1 MLPIHPLFDTLP
13 QRLATTFAP
22 EPVNHAP
29 PVRQRSALEGYFFA
43 LVIFVSLISLCSI
56 ALLSVERFTP
66 AFVTV
71 GALASL
77 IPAALFLRRHPS
89 STRLKPPEWIVVALV
104 IGAFALRWNTA
115 TYVYGGQD
123 PGVYTNIA
131 STFAD
136 RGSWVL
142 RDPLLEELKERQDL
156 RDYYVANSMRKIS
169 KNARGSW
176 QGNMLPGVYLTDLD
190 KNEWVSQFYHVNTV
204 WLAIGQW
211 VLGIEWKGLT
221 LSLLSSLTI
230 IAAYLITARVTAS
243 PSAGIAA
250 AFLLSTS
257 AAHSYIATFPVSEA
271 VAGFFFLSALAML
284 TAGFQLTSILP
295 FAALFL
301 TRITGFAT
309 APLVLLSLA
318 WMVLKRRDTRAA
330 WTGLGIVAAY
340 SISVWWGL
348 TFSAPYAK
356 DIYRGKLGI
365 SRSLLE
371 HAPETFVLI
380 GAVWLLGCLVA
391 LRFHHLWRPL
401 CRIILR
407 YRTGIALGA
416 IALVLIALGFRS
428 YLLAFTDEYVRHRWF
443 GIRWNMAGRGIE
455 SLTFLSIY
463 SLSLMISPLGLLAFI
478 IGLGQ
483 IGRRAVRNAAFAPL
497 AICALGF
504 FAALTIKQ
512 LTTPY
517 LYYFGRYLVSELL
530 PLAIICGAICIHSLT
545 RYLPKVKRLIVPAY
559 CVCVFA
565 MLYPCLDARLKIR
578 EGRQFFE
585 AISCLNEAT
594 PGRSVILIDKKDF
607 PEVPVVTALRFS
619 YQKPTFTMRAAF
631 FREPGKLQNLIEFL
645 RAKGFSVYLLS
656 SHDGWNGKEGFNRT
670 LRIPAIMRRVG
681 GRAEAPTTLSALIH
695 PLRLYSLEK
704 QTTLP
709 EICQKVQEYSK

>member
-1 MLPIHPLFDTLP
+1 M
-13 QRLATTFAP
+13 
-22 EPVNHAP
+22 NHAP

-43 LVIFVSLISLCSI
+43 LVIFVSLISLSSI

-66 AFVTV
+66 TFVTV

-142 RDPLLEELKERQDL
+142 RDPLLEELKERPDL

-250 AFLLSTS
+250 AFLLATS

-330 WTGLGIVAAY
+330 WTGLGVLAAY
-340 SISVWWGL
+340 GISVWWGL

-401 CRIILR
+401 CRTFLR

-645 RAKGFSVYLLS
+645 KAKGFSVYLLS

-681 GRAEAPTTLSALIH
+681 GRAEAPTTLSALVH

>member
-1 MLPIHPLFDTLP
+1 
-13 QRLATTFAP
+13 
-22 EPVNHAP
+22 VNHAP
-29 PVRQRSALEGYFFA
+29 PVRQRSALERYFFA
-43 LVIFVSLISLCSI
+43 LVIFISLLSLSSL
-56 ALLSVERFTP
+56 ALLSVGRFTP
-66 AFVTV
+66 TFVIV

-77 IPAALFLRRHPS
+77 IPALLLLRRYPS
-89 STRLKPPEWIVVALV
+89 SQRLTSPEWIIVALV
-104 IGAFALRWNTA
+104 IGAFALRWNTS

-131 STFAD
+131 SHFAD
-136 RGSWVL
+136 QGTWVI
-142 RDPLLEELKERQDL
+142 RDPLLEELTERQDL
-156 RDYYVANSMRKIS
+156 RDYYVANSLRKVS

-176 QGNMLPGVYLTDLD
+176 QGNMLPGVYLADLD

-230 IAAYLITARVTAS
+230 IAAYLITTRVTAS

-250 AFLLSTS
+250 ALLLATN
-257 AAHSYIATFPVSEA
+257 AAHSYIGTFPVSEA

-318 WMVLKRRDTRAA
+318 WMVVKRRDTRAA
-330 WTGLGIVAAY
+330 WTGLGVLAAY
-340 SISVWWGL
+340 GVSVWWGL

-371 HAPETFVLI
+371 HAPETFLI
-380 GAVWLLGCLVA
+380 VGALWLLGCLVA
-391 LRFHHLWRPL
+391 LRFHHLLRPL

-416 IALVLIALGFRS
+416 LALVLIALGFRS

-463 SLSLMISPLGLLAFI
+463 SLSLMISPVGLLAFL

-530 PLAIICGAICIHSLT
+530 PLAIICGAISIHALT
-545 RYLPKVKRLIVPAY
+545 RYLPKVKPLILSAY
-559 CVCVFA
+559 CVCVFV

-594 PGRSVILIDKKDF
+594 PGRSVILVDKKDF
-607 PEVPVVTALRFS
+607 PEIPVVTALRFS
-619 YQKPTFTMRAAF
+619 YQKPTFTMRSAF

-645 RAKGFSVYLLS
+645 KAKGFSVYLLS
-656 SHDGWNGKEGFNRT
+656 SHDGWNGKEGFTRA

-695 PLRLYSLEK
+695 PLRLYSLEN